1 MQSQTTYLPP
11 PPHHCSVHL
20 VAELHLV
27 IKNTGYGPA
36 YDGNISSLPKT
47 TAGLMKLWVAYLR
60 AIPWPHNIMEVGS
73 KDELIDWVKLL
84 KAGHQEATFSRE
96 HLCMLHLIATGR
108 EISQNQ
114 ATFVFSKL
122 AHKIVC
128 AWQNWN
134 TDHQNQLC
142 PTFVEVQQ
150 TYNKKILPCEQR
162 LHFRGMSWLIPW
174 KCSLCSQGNLQST
187 EICQCMIQKVFAI
200 LENKEK
206 LCLNV
211 FKKEK
216 LSAKISKG
224 RLFWMNSPK
233 TFEDLKE
240 RGSCQR
246 N

>member
-1 MQSQTTYLPP
+1 M
-11 PPHHCSVHL
+11 
-20 VAELHLV
+20 
-27 IKNTGYGPA
+27 
-36 YDGNISSLPKT
+36 
-47 TAGLMKLWVAYLR
+47 AYLR
-60 AIPWPHNIMEVGS
+60 AILWAHDILEVGS

-96 HLCMLHLIATGR
+96 HLCMLHFIATGR
-108 EISQNQ
+108 EISRNQ

-142 PTFVEVQQ
+142 PRFVEVQQ
-150 TYNKKILPCEQR
+150 TYNQRKFVNAWSKKCLP
-162 LHFRGMSWLIPW
+162 
-174 KCSLCSQGNLQST
+174 
-187 EICQCMIQKVFAI
+187 

-211 FKKEK
+211 FKEKTTYPTKKEK

-224 RLFWMNSPK
+224 RLNEFTENIRRS
-233 TFEDLKE
+233 E
-240 RGSCQR
+240 RKRKLPAKLPACRRLLFPLWRLHAGNQR

>member
-1 MQSQTTYLPP
+1 MIKSLRNSQFSKYTKCNVRQLIPP
-11 PPHHCSVHL
+11 PPHHCLVRL

-60 AIPWPHNIMEVGS
+60 AIPWAHNIMEVGS

-128 AWQNWN
+128 ALAELKHW
-134 TDHQNQLC
+134 
-142 PTFVEVQQ
+142 PPKPVPRFVEVQQ
-150 TYNKKILPCEQR
+150 TYNQRKFVNAWSKKCLPY
-162 LHFRGMSWLIPW
+162 
-174 KCSLCSQGNLQST
+174 
-187 EICQCMIQKVFAI
+187 
-200 LENKEK
+200 
-206 LCLNV
+206 
-211 FKKEK
+211 
-216 LSAKISKG
+216 
-224 RLFWMNSPK
+224 
-233 TFEDLKE
+233 
-240 RGSCQR
+240 
-246 N
+246 